1 MPKRKPG
8 MTPEE
13 QSERFK
19 ADAQQLIDAGE
30 LSPTDA
36 EAELDRLL
44 RGGRGG
50 EKKCGLSATGSERR
64 T

>member
-1 MPKRKPG
+1 MPKKKPG

-19 ADAQQLIDAGE
+19 ADAQTLIDAGE

-36 EAELDRLL
+36 DAALDRLV
-44 RGGRGG
+44 RKAATKG
-50 EKKCGLSATGSERR
+50 ESP
-64 T
+64 